1 MASPFRIQIITPEK
15 VFFDGDG
22 TLLIIKTY
30 DGDRGSMAH
39 HISYVASLPSSPL
52 RIQFEDGSWRTASL
66 SSGLLKVGANR
77 ATVIADAIE
86 WAEEIDLE
94 WARRSEL
101 DARERLKAHAD
112 SEYEYN
118 LAELKL
124 ERALNRISVKNKT
137 K

>member
-1 MASPFRIQIITPEK
+1 MANPFRIKIITPEK
-15 VFFDGDG
+15 VFFDNDG
-22 TLLIIKTY
+22 TLLIIRTF
-30 DGDRGSMAH
+30 DGDRGIMAH

-66 SSGLLKVGANR
+66 SSGLLKVGANK

-94 WARRSEL
+94 WAKRSEQK
-101 DARERLKAHAD
+101 ARERLKTAHVG
-112 SEYEYN
+112 EYEYD

-124 ERALNRISVKNKT
+124 ERALNRIRVKGKKN
-137 K
+137 